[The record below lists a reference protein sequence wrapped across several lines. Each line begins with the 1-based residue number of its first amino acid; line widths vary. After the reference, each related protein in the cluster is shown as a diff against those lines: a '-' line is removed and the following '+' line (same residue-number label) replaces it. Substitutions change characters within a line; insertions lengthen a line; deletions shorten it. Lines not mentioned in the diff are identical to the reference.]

1 MGNCSS
7 EKSTQV
13 SPPVIKNEPILE
25 PEKKSVKEQNHP
37 HLFPRTDS
45 GIEQFIKTHKFD
57 TLIMHPQPNIEPKEE
72 LIDTY
77 SETDLIRSNS
87 RVTQISSN
95 NNFSFDN
102 KSEPELSIEQSM
114 SLNVNENENEKENEN
129 ENV

>member
-13 SPPVIKNEPILE
+13 SPIIINEPILV
-25 PEKKSVKEQNHP
+25 PEKKIGQEQNHHL

-57 TLIMHPQPNIEPKEE
+57 SLIMHPQPNTEPVEE
-72 LIDTY
+72 NIDSL
-77 SETDLIRSNS
+77 SENDLIRSNS

-95 NNFSFDN
+95 ANFSFEN
-102 KSEPELSIEQSM
+102 KTDPELSIEKSI
-114 SLNVNENENEKENEN
+114 SINENENNKEKENI
-129 ENV
+129 